1 MNLFGKTDIETT
13 HSKANTIKEALPTTA
28 FGELRTATLNPV
40 LQNVFTYG
48 VNTRFF
54 DKTETNGGV
63 VSSAN
68 SMAVLTTS
76 ASGNSTAGI
85 TSIERAKYRS
95 GQGLVARFSA
105 MFPSKSA
112 ADAFN
117 CDIGIGTTDDNLCFR
132 QSNIGAAVVRT
143 VGGVENIIYQSAWNV
158 DRCNDTGN
166 IPTINFQKLN
176 VFEIVVQYLGSG
188 QITFK
193 IENPN
198 TGRMETVHAIRYG
211 STATTPSLD
220 QAAFALYAKAYSSS
234 LESVVFKSA
243 SMFLAVEGQIDRTIA
258 LYNSYDNKK
267 NIGGTE
273 TNIFTIR
280 NRATFNSKTNY
291 NIIYFENLS
300 ISNTDTKIAIV
311 RVSLNTTLG
320 GTPSYSN
327 YDTNTSIAEVDT
339 AGTTRTGGNIVLT
352 YLLGGSASAYIDLSH
367 YNLKIGPSKTLT
379 VSANLISGSAADI
392 YASLQWAEDQI

>member
-1 MNLFGKTDIETT
+1 MNLFGKTDIETNY
-13 HSKANTIKEALPTTA
+13 SKSDIIKDALPTTA

-54 DKTETNGGV
+54 DKTETNGGT
-63 VSSAN
+63 VSTAN

-76 ASGNSTAGI
+76 ASGNSTAAI
-85 TSIERAKYRS
+85 TTIERAKYRS
-95 GQGLVARFSA
+95 GQGIVARFSA
-105 MFPSKSA
+105 MFPAATA

-117 CDIGIGTTDDNLCFR
+117 CDIGIGTTDDHLVFR
-132 QSNIGAAVVRT
+132 QSNIGMAVVRT
-143 VGGVENIIYQSAWNV
+143 VSGVENITYQSAWNT
-158 DRCNDTGN
+158 DRCNGTGN

-176 VFEIVVQYLGSG
+176 VFEIIVQYLGSG

-193 IENPN
+193 LENPN
-198 TGRMETVHAIRYG
+198 TGRMEAVHAIRYA
-211 STATTPSLD
+211 STATVPSLN
-220 QAAFALYAKAYSSS
+220 QTAFSLFAKAYSSS
-234 LESVVFKSA
+234 LEAVVFRTA
-243 SMFLAVEGQIDRTIA
+243 SMFLAVEGPIDRTIA
-258 LYNSYDNKK
+258 LYNSYDSKK

-273 TNIFTIR
+273 TNIFTVR

-327 YDTNTSIAEVDT
+327 YDTNTSIAEIDT

-352 YLLGGSASAYIDLSH
+352 YLLAGGASAYLDLSH
-367 YNLKIGPSKTLT
+367 YNIKIGPSKTLT
-379 VSANLISGSAADI
+379 VSASLISGSAADI